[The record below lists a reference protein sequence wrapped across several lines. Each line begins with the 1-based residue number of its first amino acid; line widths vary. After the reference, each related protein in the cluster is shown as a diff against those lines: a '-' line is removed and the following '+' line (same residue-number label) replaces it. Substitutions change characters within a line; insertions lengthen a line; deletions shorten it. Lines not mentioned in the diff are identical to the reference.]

1 MKILHE
7 ERYRK
12 ILSLVLESKWR
23 LAVAML
29 SMIVVSLTTTLSAWL
44 VKPVLDDIFV
54 NQDAAKLYLV
64 PSAVLLVFFIRG
76 LGMYGQE
83 FFLNYVGQIIIRYF
97 RETLYNH
104 IMDLPLRF
112 FQNERTGV
120 LMSRITNDVGLVR
133 AMVSTLTTSFLRDF
147 FTIFF
152 LVGYTFYQIWGLAL
166 AAFLV
171 LPAAFYPII
180 YFGRKVRKRS
190 FGCQEA
196 VADMNAHLHETFSGN
211 KIVKAFGM
219 ESYEKKRFHQKAGR
233 LFYLEIRQAIAKS
246 ISSPVME
253 ILGGIGIA
261 FIIFYGGSKVIE
273 GVYTA
278 GTFLSFLAAVLMLY
292 EPVKKMSKLNNAL
305 QEGLAAVDRIF
316 EILEQQSDI
325 VEKDTPLSLE
335 GSSLDVRFEHV
346 DFSYSPNGR
355 KVLKDINLHV
365 RPGEVLALV
374 GMSGGGKSSLVNL
387 IPRFYDVSDGRILIA
402 GKDIRDLSLA
412 SLRSRIAVVTQ
423 EPILFNDSIRAN
435 IAYGKPSAGDAE
447 LEQAARAAYA
457 HGFISKT
464 VKGYDTEIGELG
476 SRLSGGERQ
485 RICIARALL
494 KDAPILV
501 LDEATSALD
510 SEAERVVQKALDN
523 LMEGRTTFVIAHRL
537 STITRA
543 DMIAVVVDGQIVETG
558 KHEALLE
565 KDGAYAKL
573 YKMQFRSSH
582 ADGIAEEPGQDQL
595 SPVAPL

>member
-1 MKILHE
+1 MKFRIE

-12 ILSLVLESKWR
+12 VVTLVLESKWR
-23 LAVAML
+23 LAIAML
-29 SMIVVSLTTTLSAWL
+29 SMIVVSLTTALSAWL
-44 VKPVLDDIFV
+44 VKPVLDEIFM
-54 NQDAAKLYLV
+54 NQDATKLYLI
-64 PSAVLLVFFIRG
+64 PGFVLLVFFARG

-97 RETLYNH
+97 REALYNH

-120 LMSRITNDVGLVR
+120 LMSRITNDVSLVR
-133 AMVSTLTTSFLRDF
+133 AMVSNLTTSFLRDF

-152 LVGYTFYQIWGLAL
+152 LVGYTFYQIWNLAL
-166 AAFLV
+166 IAFLV
-171 LPAAFYPII
+171 LPAAFYPIV

-196 VADMNAHLHETFSGN
+196 VADMNALLYETFSGN

-219 ESYEKKRFHQKAGR
+219 EAYEKERFQQKTKK
-233 LFYLEIRQAIAKS
+233 LFRLEIKQAIAKS

-253 ILGGIGIA
+253 VLGGIGIA
-261 FIIFYGGSKVIE
+261 FIIFYGGSKVIQ
-273 GVYTA
+273 GVYTP

-305 QEGLAAVDRIF
+305 QEGLAAVDRIY
-316 EILEQQSDI
+316 EILEQKSDI
-325 VEKDTPLSLE
+325 TEKEDPLL
-335 GSSLDVRFEHV
+335 LDDGLLNVRFEHV
-346 DFSYSPNGR
+346 DFSYTADGK
-355 KVLKDINLHV
+355 KVLSNVNLHV

-387 IPRFYDVSDGRILIA
+387 IPRFYDVTGGRILIE
-402 GKDIRDLSLA
+402 GRDIRDVSIA
-412 SLRSRIAVVTQ
+412 DLRSKIAVVTQ
-423 EPILFNDSIRAN
+423 EPILFNDTIRAN
-435 IAYGKPSAGDAE
+435 IAYGRSTAGEAE
-447 LEQAARAAYA
+447 LEQAAKAAYA
-457 HGFISKT
+457 HGFIVRT
-464 VKGYDTEIGELG
+464 PKGYDTEIGELG

-494 KDAPILV
+494 KDAPILI

-510 SEAERVVQKALDN
+510 TEAERVVQKALDN

-543 DMIAVVVDGQIVETG
+543 DAIAVVVDGKIVEMG
-558 KHEALLE
+558 KHEELLE
-565 KDGAYAKL
+565 KGGAYAKL
-573 YKMQFRSSH
+573 YTMQFASNSS
-582 ADGIAEEPGQDQL
+582 DL
-595 SPVAPL
+595 L